1 MRLKKI
7 KLAGFKS
14 FVDPTSVEF
23 PHLLTGVV
31 GPNGCGK
38 SNIIDAVRWVMGES
52 SAKHLRGQNM
62 EDVIFSG
69 SQARKP
75 VGKAFVE
82 LIFDNT
88 VGKKAPGDYA
98 RYSEIAIRRELTRD
112 GRSDYFLNRTRCRK
126 KDITSIFLG
135 TGLGPRAYSIIEQG
149 MVTRVIESRPEE
161 LRVFV
166 EEAAGIS
173 RYKERRRETENRIRH
188 TRENLLRVD
197 DIRSELETQ
206 LARLKRQASAARR
219 YKEHK
224 QDERQ
229 LQGELLTLR
238 WKSLSEQIEHEEV
251 ELAKRQTELDGQ
263 LARQRQ
269 TESEIEKKRQQLH
282 DLNESLNQAQGN
294 FYQTGA
300 EVTSLEQAIQH
311 ARDSYQDKLREKKQL
326 ASSIEEAQKNFVS
339 DSDQEKALREKLLQT
354 EATQAEIQKRSEQ
367 TAVTLAQAETAMSD
381 WQQRWDAFSSQ
392 AAQPVREKEVQNA
405 RIKQIND
412 HLQQLQQ
419 RKKRL
424 DEEKQRLSDNIEQ
437 DSTVDLRQQLEKRLA
452 VCSELSETI
461 DRLDAE
467 IRSGRD
473 QIEQTS
479 RSLNEAKVEQQHSTS
494 RLETLRELQDAALD
508 RDDQTL
514 PQWLKQVGLA
524 ETQRLANS
532 IKVDEG
538 WEIAVD
544 RVLGSALK
552 AVCLN
557 GQSLPVDQL
566 SSLAGKGATFFERA
580 FSGHA
585 PAQTLLAS
593 RITASGVDLNARL
606 ANIYIAE
613 DVEEAISM
621 RSKLTNEAVIVTRDG
636 TLVGHDWL
644 SLAGGQDDE
653 AGVMARQAEIE
664 KLTEQK
670 EISRTQVEELAA
682 RFNVLQKQLSEKDN
696 LRRENRA
703 QLNRETAKTNEDNA
717 QLHRLEAQLDQ
728 IRTRLTQVESE
739 LKEIDEQVLSDQSEL
754 TSSNSLLRDARRNAD
769 EIELQRE
776 KLLSARQ
783 QLQSTLDRERQEARN
798 ANEALHHLQLERQE
812 WEVSCRSLQESVR
825 RSQQQIELL
834 KQRESDLG
842 EVLADGEKPELE
854 MQQALAGLL
863 QKKVEEETVLKQLRE
878 QTGSVG
884 QKARELEI
892 QRHNEERAC
901 QSLRESLEQEKMKRQ
916 EQFVRRQTLEEKLD
930 ELELRAE
937 IILSDLPDDADYAVW
952 EEKLETITRK
962 ITRLGAVNLMAIEEY
977 EEQSERKDYLD
988 KQHSDLSE
996 ALSTLEGVM
1005 GKIDRETR
1013 TRFKETFDLI
1023 NDGFQR
1029 FFPKLFGG
1037 GHAYLELTGDDLLDA
1052 GVTVMARPPGKRNST
1067 IHLLSG
1073 GEKALTAVAMLFAI
1087 FELNPAPF
1095 CLLDEV
1101 DAPLDEANVSRYC
1114 DTLKSMADHTQ
1125 LIFITHNK
1133 VTMESAGTL
1142 LGITMAEAGVSR
1154 VVSVNLNDAEK
1165 LVVG

>member
-1 MRLKKI
+1 MRLQHI

-14 FVDPTSVEF
+14 FVDPTTVEF

-98 RYSEIAIRRELTRD
+98 RYSEISIRREIARD

-126 KDITSIFLG
+126 KDITGIFLG

-188 TRENLLRVD
+188 TRENLSRVD

-238 WKSLSEQIEHEEV
+238 WKGLTNQIEHEEV
-251 ELAKRQTELDGQ
+251 ELSKRQTELDAQ
-263 LARQRQ
+263 LSKQRE
-269 TESEIEKKRQQLH
+269 TEAEIEKKRQQLH
-282 DLNESLNQAQGN
+282 DLNESLNQAQGR

-300 EVTSLEQAIQH
+300 EVTRMEQSIQH
-311 ARDSYQDKLREKKQL
+311 ARDTYQEKLHEKSQL
-326 ASSIEEAQKNFVS
+326 AAGIEEAQKNFHA
-339 DSDQEKALREKLLQT
+339 DSEQEQTLAIKLQQT
-354 EATQAEIQKRSEQ
+354 ETTHAEIQEKSER
-367 TAVTLAQAETAMSD
+367 TAVTLAEAETSMRD
-381 WQQRWDAFSSQ
+381 WQQRWEAFSTQ
-392 AAQPVREKEVQNA
+392 AAQPAREKEVQNA
-405 RIKQIND
+405 RIKQINN

-419 RKKRL
+419 RRSRL
-424 DEEKQRLSDNIEQ
+424 DEEKQRLVANIQQDN
-437 DSTVDLRQQLEKRLA
+437 TTDLRQQLEKRLA
-452 VCSELSETI
+452 SCNELSESI
-461 DRLDAE
+461 DKLDAE
-467 IRSGRD
+467 IRIARE

-479 RSLNEAKVEQQHSTS
+479 SALNGAKVNQQHNTS
-494 RLETLRELQDAALD
+494 RLETLRELQDAALG
-508 RDDQTL
+508 RNDQSL
-514 PQWLKQVGLA
+514 PQWLQQVGI
-524 ETQRLANS
+524 TDTKRLADA
-532 IKVDEG
+532 IQVEDG
-538 WEIAVD
+538 WENAVD
-544 RVLGSALK
+544 RVLGSVLK
-552 AVCLN
+552 AVCLH
-557 GQSLPVDQL
+557 GQKLPIKQL
-566 SSLAGKGATFFERA
+566 DSIAGEGATFFEQASTSAELDRK
-580 FSGHA
+580 
-585 PAQTLLAS
+585 LLAS
-593 RITASGVDLNARL
+593 RISSTDVDLSARL
-606 ANIYIAE
+606 ANIFVAD
-613 DVEEAISM
+613 DVEGAMAM
-621 RSKLTNEAVIVTRDG
+621 RANLPAESVIVSRDG
-636 TLVGHDWL
+636 TLVGHNWL
-644 SLAGGQDDE
+644 SLSGGQDDE

-664 KLTEQK
+664 DLTGQQEG
-670 EISRTQVEELAA
+670 SRSQIEELAA
-682 RFNVLQKQLSEKDN
+682 RFNVLQKQLSEKDA
-696 LRRENRA
+696 LRRDSREK
-703 QLNRETAKTNEDNA
+703 LNHETAKNNQDNA
-717 QLHRLEAQLDQ
+717 QLHRMEAQLDQ
-728 IRTRLTQVESE
+728 IRTRLAQVDNE
-739 LKEIDEQVLSDQSEL
+739 LKEIDEQVVNNQSEL
-754 TSSNSLLRDARRNAD
+754 TTSDGLLRDASRSAE
-769 EIELQRE
+769 EIERQRE
-776 KLLSARQ
+776 ELLSVRE
-783 QLQSTLDRERQEARN
+783 QLQSTLDKEREAARSS
-798 ANEALHHLQLERQE
+798 NEALHHLQLERQE
-812 WEVSCRSLQESVR
+812 WDVSRRSLQESVR
-825 RSQQQIELL
+825 RGQQQIEQL
-834 KQRESDLG
+834 KQRESDLNNL
-842 EVLADGEKPELE
+842 LADGETPERE
-854 MQQALAGLL
+854 MQEELVVLL
-863 QKKVEEETVLKQLRE
+863 QRKVDEEEVLKQFRE
-878 QTGSVG
+878 QTSGLD
-884 QKARELEI
+884 QDTRELAL
-892 QRHNEERAC
+892 QRQNEDRAC
-901 QSLRESLEQEKMKRQ
+901 QALRESLEQEKMKRQ

-930 ELELRAE
+930 ELELDAEE
-937 IILSDLPDDADYAVW
+937 IITILPDDADFTAW
-952 EEKLETITRK
+952 EEKLETVSRK
-962 ITRLGAVNLMAIEEY
+962 ILRMGAVNLMAIEEF

-988 KQHSDLSE
+988 KQHADLSE

-1052 GVTVMARPPGKRNST
+1052 GVAVMARPPGKRNST

-1114 DTLKSMADHTQ
+1114 DTLMSMADHTQ

-1142 LGITMAEAGVSR
+1142 IGVTMAEAGVSR
-1154 VVSVNLNDAEK
+1154 IVSVNLNDAEK
-1165 LVVG
+1165 MVAG

>member
-23 PHLLTGVV
+23 PHLLTGIV

-52 SAKHLRGQNM
+52 SAKHLRGESM

-69 SQARKP
+69 SQSRKP

-98 RYSEIAIRRELTRD
+98 RYSEISIRREISRD
-112 GRSDYFLNRTRCRK
+112 GRADYFLNRTRCRK

-188 TRENLLRVD
+188 TRENLSRVD

-206 LARLKRQASAARR
+206 LARLKRQSSAARR

-224 QDERQ
+224 QEERK

-238 WKSLSEQIEHEEV
+238 WKGLTDQIGQEEV

-263 LARQRQ
+263 LAKQRG

-282 DLNESLNQAQGN
+282 DLNEALNQAQGRY
-294 FYQTGA
+294 YQTGA
-300 EVTSLEQAIQH
+300 EVTRLEQSIQH
-311 ARDSYQDKLREKKQL
+311 ARDTYQEKVREKTQL
-326 ASSIEEAQKNFVS
+326 VAGIEEAHKNFRI
-339 DSDQEKALREKLLQT
+339 DSEQEHSLAIKLQQT
-354 EATQAEIQKRSEQ
+354 ESTHAEIQEKSER
-367 TAVTLAQAETAMSD
+367 TAVTLADAEIAMSD
-381 WQQRWDAFSSQ
+381 WQQRWEAFSAQ
-392 AAQPVREKEVQNA
+392 ASHPVREKEVQSA
-405 RIKQIND
+405 RIKQINNQ
-412 HLQQLQQ
+412 LQQLQQ
-419 RKKRL
+419 RRSRL
-424 DEEKQRLSDNIEQ
+424 DDEKRRLAGNVEQ
-437 DSTVDLRQQLEKRLA
+437 DSTTELRQQLEKRLA
-452 VCSELSETI
+452 ACNELSQSI
-461 DRLDAE
+461 DTLDGE
-467 IRSGRD
+467 IRNLRQ

-479 RSLNEAKVEQQHSTS
+479 SALNEAKVKQQHSTS
-494 RLETLRELQDAALD
+494 RLDTLREMQDAALG
-508 RDDQTL
+508 RNDQSL
-514 PQWLKQVGLA
+514 PQWLQQVG
-524 ETQRLANS
+524 
-532 IKVDEG
+532 IVDAKRVADAIQVEEG
-538 WEIAVD
+538 WETAVD

-552 AVCLN
+552 AVCLA
-557 GQSLPVDQL
+557 GQNLPINRLDNI
-566 SSLAGKGATFFERA
+566 AGKGATFFEQKSTSHQSDRK
-580 FSGHA
+580 
-585 PAQTLLAS
+585 LLAS
-593 RITASGVDLNARL
+593 RVKSADVDLNARL
-606 ANIYIAE
+606 ANIFVADTVEDAIA
-613 DVEEAISM
+613 M
-621 RSKLTNEAVIVTRDG
+621 RAGLSSESVTITRDG
-636 TLVGHDWL
+636 TLVGHNWL
-644 SLAGGQDDE
+644 SLTGGQDDE

-664 KLTEQK
+664 KLTEQQQA
-670 EISRTQVEELAA
+670 SRSIIEELAA
-682 RFNVLQKQLSEKDN
+682 RSNVLQKQLSEKDAV
-696 LRRENRA
+696 RRDSRDEF
-703 QLNRETAKTNEDNA
+703 NRESAKNNQDNA

-728 IRTRLTQVESE
+728 VRSRLAQVENE
-739 LKEIDEQVLSDQSEL
+739 LKEIDEQVVNNQSEL
-754 TSSNSLLRDARRNAD
+754 TTSDNLLQDASRNAD
-769 EIELQRE
+769 EIEHQRV
-776 KLLSARQ
+776 KLLSARGLVQ
-783 QLQSTLDRERQEARN
+783 TTLDKERQHARSS
-798 ANEALHHLQLERQE
+798 NEALHHLQLERQE
-812 WEVSCRSLQESVR
+812 WEVSRRSLQESVR
-825 RSQQQIELL
+825 RGRQQIEQL
-834 KQRESDLG
+834 KQRETDL
-842 EVLADGEKPELE
+842 ENLLVDGETPERE
-854 MQQALAGLL
+854 MQEELIDLL
-863 QKKVEEETVLKQLRE
+863 QRKVDEEAVLKQHRD
-878 QTGSVG
+878 QTSGLD
-884 QKARELEI
+884 QETRELALRR
-892 QRHNEERAC
+892 QNEDRAC
-901 QSLRESLEQEKMKRQ
+901 QTLREALEQEKMKRQ
-916 EQFVRRQTLEEKLD
+916 EQFVRRQTLEEQLK
-930 ELELRAE
+930 ELELEVEE
-937 IILSDLPDDADYAVW
+937 IIASLPENADYPAW
-952 EEKLETITRK
+952 EENLETVSRK
-962 ITRLGAVNLMAIEEY
+962 ILRLGAVNLMAIEEY

-988 KQHSDLSE
+988 KQHADLSE

-1013 TRFKETFDLI
+1013 TRFKETYDLI

-1052 GVTVMARPPGKRNST
+1052 GVAVMARPPGKRNST
-1067 IHLLSG
+1067 INLLSG

-1142 LGITMAEAGVSR
+1142 IGVTMAEAGVSR
-1154 VVSVNLNDAEK
+1154 IVSVNLNDAEK
-1165 LVVG
+1165 LVGV

>member
-14 FVDPTSVEF
+14 FVDPTSIEF

-38 SNIIDAVRWVMGES
+38 SNVIDAVRWVMGES
-52 SAKHLRGQNM
+52 SAKHLRGESM

-98 RYSEIAIRRELTRD
+98 RYSEISIRRELSRD

-126 KDITSIFLG
+126 KDITGIFLG

-149 MVTRVIESRPEE
+149 MVTRIIESRPED

-188 TRENLLRVD
+188 TRENLSRVD

-224 QDERQ
+224 VEERQ

-238 WKSLSEQIEHEEV
+238 WKGLTEQIEREEV
-251 ELAKRQTELDGQ
+251 ELGKRQTELDGQ
-263 LARQRQ
+263 LAKQRE
-269 TESEIEKKRQQLH
+269 TESGIEKKRQQLH

-300 EVTSLEQAIQH
+300 EVTRLEQSIKHVRDTYQEKLHEKSQVAI
-311 ARDSYQDKLREKKQL
+311 
-326 ASSIEEAQKNFVS
+326 SIDEAQKNHLS
-339 DSDQEKALREKLLQT
+339 DSEQEKTLTEKLQSSESTHAELLQKSEKT
-354 EATQAEIQKRSEQ
+354 TASLAE
-367 TAVTLAQAETAMSD
+367 AETAMHG
-381 WQQRWDAFSSQ
+381 WQQRWESFSTS
-392 AAQPVREKEVQNA
+392 AAQPVREKEVQSA
-405 RIKQIND
+405 RIQQIND
-412 HLQQLQQ
+412 SLQRLQQ
-419 RKKRL
+419 RRTRL
-424 DEEKQRLSDNIEQ
+424 DEEQQRLSANITNDNTTE
-437 DSTVDLRQQLEKRLA
+437 LRQQLEKGLA
-452 VCSELSETI
+452 ACTELSTAIELHDTEITDIRQQIEKTSSELN
-461 DRLDAE
+461 
-467 IRSGRD
+467 
-473 QIEQTS
+473 Q
-479 RSLNEAKVEQQHSTS
+479 AKVSQQHNTS
-494 RLETLRELQDAALD
+494 RLETLRELQDAALG
-508 RDDQTL
+508 RKDQSL
-514 PQWLKQVGLA
+514 PQWLQQTGLLD
-524 ETQRLANS
+524 TIRLADA
-532 IKVDEG
+532 IQVEAG
-538 WEIAVD
+538 WESAVD

-552 AVCLN
+552 AVCLH
-557 GQSLPVDQL
+557 GQELPFVALDK
-566 SSLAGKGATFFERA
+566 LAGKGSTFFEQKA
-580 FSGHA
+580 SGSTSE
-585 PAQTLLAS
+585 QTLLLS
-593 RITASGVDLNARL
+593 RISSTDVDLNARL
-606 ANIYIAE
+606 ANVYIA
-613 DVEEAISM
+613 DNVEKAIAM
-621 RSKLTNEAVIVTRDG
+621 RSGLAAEAVIVTRDG

-644 SLAGGQDDE
+644 SLSGGQDDE

-664 KLTEQK
+664 KLAGQRESSK
-670 EISRTQVEELAA
+670 SRIDELAA
-682 RFNVLQKQLSEKDN
+682 RFNVLQKELSDKDA
-696 LRRENRA
+696 LRRDNRE
-703 QLNRETAKTNEDNA
+703 QLNRETAKNNEDNA

-728 IRTRLTQVESE
+728 VRRRLAQVDNE
-739 LKEIDEQVLSDQSEL
+739 LSEIDEQVVNAQSEL
-754 TSSNSLLRDARRNAD
+754 TTSDGLLRDAGRNAD
-769 EIELQRE
+769 EIERQRE
-776 KLLSARQ
+776 GLLAARTAQQAALDKERQ
-783 QLQSTLDRERQEARN
+783 QARST
-798 ANEALHHLQLERQE
+798 NESLHHLQLNRQE
-812 WEVSCRSLQESVR
+812 WEISRRSLQESVR
-825 RSQQQIELL
+825 RGLQQIELL
-834 KQRESDLG
+834 KQRENDLNRT
-842 EVLADGEKPELE
+842 LADGEKPERE
-854 MQQALAGLL
+854 MQGQLVDLL
-863 QKKVEEETVLKQLRE
+863 QQKVEQEAVLKKFRE
-878 QTGSVG
+878 QTNGLD
-884 QKARELEI
+884 QETREMAL
-892 QRHNEERAC
+892 QRQNEERAC
-901 QSLRESLEQEKMKRQ
+901 TSLREAVEQEKMKRQ
-916 EQFVRRQTLEEKLD
+916 EQFVRRQTLEEQLQD
-930 ELELRAE
+930 LELVVEDILASLPAE
-937 IILSDLPDDADYAVW
+937 ADFMAW
-952 EEKLETITRK
+952 EERLENITRK
-962 ITRLGAVNLMAIEEY
+962 ITRLGAVNLMAIEEF

-988 KQHSDLSE
+988 KQHADLSE

-1052 GVTVMARPPGKRNST
+1052 GVAVMARPPGKRNST
-1067 IHLLSG
+1067 INLLSG
-1073 GEKALTAVAMLFAI
+1073 GEKALTAVAMLFSI

-1114 DTLKSMADHTQ
+1114 ETLKSMADHTQ

-1133 VTMESAGTL
+1133 VTMEAAGTL
-1142 LGITMAEAGVSR
+1142 IGVTMAEAGVSR
-1154 VVSVNLNDAEK
+1154 IVSVNLNDAEK

>member
-14 FVDPTSVEF
+14 FVDPTTVEF

-52 SAKHLRGQNM
+52 SAKHLRGENM

-82 LIFDNT
+82 LVFDNT

-98 RYSEIAIRRELTRD
+98 RYSDISIRREITRD

-126 KDITSIFLG
+126 KDITGIFLG

-149 MVTRVIESRPEE
+149 MVTRIIESKPDE

-188 TRENLLRVD
+188 TRENLSRVD

-224 QDERQ
+224 QEERQ

-238 WKSLSEQIEHEEV
+238 WKGLTEQIEQEEA
-251 ELAKRQTELDGQ
+251 ELSRRQTELDGQ
-263 LARQRQ
+263 LSKQRE
-269 TESEIEKKRQQLH
+269 TESVIEKKRQQSH
-282 DLNESLNQAQGN
+282 ELNESLNQAQAN

-300 EVTSLEQAIQH
+300 EVTRLEQSIQH
-311 ARDSYQDKLREKKQL
+311 ARDTYQDKLREKEQL
-326 ASSIEEAQKNFVS
+326 TAGLDDAQKNLLA
-339 DSDQEKALREKLLQT
+339 DSDQERQLTAKLEQT
-354 EATQAEIQKRSEQ
+354 EKTQAEILQKTEE
-367 TAVTLAQAETAMSD
+367 TANSLAAAETAMQN
-381 WQQRWDAFSSQ
+381 WQQRWESFTAR
-392 AAQPVREKEVQNA
+392 AAQPAREKEVQSA

-412 HLQQLQQ
+412 HLQQLQL

-424 DEEKQRLSDNIEQ
+424 DEEKQRLASSIEQ
-437 DSTVDLRQQLEKRLA
+437 DSSRELRQQLEQRLEL
-452 VCSELSETI
+452 CSKLSEEVEALDEEVTTI
-461 DRLDAE
+461 RA
-467 IRSGRD
+467 

-479 RSLNEAKVEQQHSTS
+479 TTLNETKVKQQHSTS
-494 RLETLRELQDAALD
+494 RLETLRELQDAALG
-508 RDDQTL
+508 RNDQTL
-514 PQWLKQVGLA
+514 PQWLRHVDLTETSWLADTIQV
-524 ETQRLANS
+524 
-532 IKVDEG
+532 DDG
-538 WEIAVD
+538 WEAAVD

-552 AVCLN
+552 AVCLH
-557 GQSLPVDQL
+557 GQNLPLGELGQL
-566 SSLAGKGATFFERA
+566 SGKGATFFEQKS
-580 FSGHA
+580 SGKA
-585 PAQTLLAS
+585 ADSKLLAS
-593 RITASGVDLNARL
+593 RITSSDVDLNARL
-606 ANIYIAE
+606 ANIFIAE
-613 DVEEAISM
+613 GVEDAIAMRSELPVEAI
-621 RSKLTNEAVIVTRDG
+621 TVTRDG
-636 TLVGHDWL
+636 SLVGHNWL
-644 SLAGGQDDE
+644 SMSGGQDDE

-664 KLTEQK
+664 KLNEQK
-670 EISRTQVEELAA
+670 ASLRSSVEELAA
-682 RFNVLQKQLSEKDN
+682 RFNVLQKQLSEKDSE
-696 LRRENRA
+696 RRQQREKYN
-703 QLNRETAKTNEDNA
+703 QETAKTNEENA

-728 IRTRLTQVESE
+728 VRTRFSQVENE
-739 LKEIDEQVLSDQSEL
+739 LQEIDDQVVNDQSEL
-754 TSSNSLLRDARRNAD
+754 TTSDSLLRDATRNAD
-769 EIELQRE
+769 EIEQQ
-776 KLLSARQ
+776 RQ
-783 QLQSTLDRERQEARN
+783 QLLSERTRLEDTLNDQRKAARN
-798 ANEALHHLQLERQE
+798 DNEALHHLQLERQE
-812 WEVSCRSLQESVR
+812 WEVSRRSLQESVR
-825 RSQQQIELL
+825 RAQQQIELL
-834 KQRESDLG
+834 KQRENDLAAQLSDG
-842 EVLADGEKPELE
+842 DRPERE
-854 MQQALAGLL
+854 MQQELVGLL
-863 QKKVEEETVLKQLRE
+863 QKKVEEEAILKLYRE
-878 QTGSVG
+878 QTSGLD
-884 QKARELEI
+884 QETRELAL
-892 QRHNEERAC
+892 QRQNEERAC

-930 ELELRAE
+930 ELELSAE
-937 IILSDLPDDADYAVW
+937 DILAQLPDDANFEAWDQRLATV
-952 EEKLETITRK
+952 TQK
-962 ITRLGAVNLMAIEEY
+962 ITRLGAVNLMAIEEF

-988 KQHSDLSE
+988 KQHADLSE

-1052 GVTVMARPPGKRNST
+1052 GVAVMARPPGKRNST

-1114 DTLKSMADHTQ
+1114 DTLQSMADHTQ

-1142 LGITMAEAGVSR
+1142 IGVTMAEAGVSR
-1154 VVSVNLNDAEK
+1154 IVSVNLKDAEK
-1165 LVVG
+1165 LVGA

>member
-149 MVTRVIESRPEE
+149 MVTRIIESRPEE
-161 LRVFV
+161 LRIFV

-224 QDERQ
+224 QEERQ

-238 WKSLSEQIEHEEV
+238 WKGLSEQIEREEI

-269 TESEIEKKRQQLH
+269 TEAEIEKKRQHLH
-282 DLNESLNQAQGN
+282 DLNESLNQAQGT

-326 ASSIEEAQKNFVS
+326 ARSIEEAQENLLS
-339 DSDQEKALREKLLQT
+339 DSEQEKALREKLLQT
-354 EATQAEIQKRSEQ
+354 ESTHAEIQKRSEQ
-367 TAVTLAQAETAMSD
+367 TAVTLAEAETAMND
-381 WQQRWDAFSSQ
+381 WQQRWDAFSTQ
-392 AAQPVREKEVQNA
+392 AAQPAREKEVQNA

-419 RKKRL
+419 RKQRL
-424 DEEKQRLSDNIEQ
+424 EEEKQRLSDSVKQ
-437 DSTVDLRQQLEKRLA
+437 DSTIDLRQQLEKRLL
-452 VCSELSETI
+452 VCSELSEAI

-467 IRSGRD
+467 IRSSRER
-473 QIEQTS
+473 IEQTGS
-479 RSLNEAKVEQQHSTS
+479 SLNEAKVDHQHSTS
-494 RLETLRELQDAALD
+494 RLETLRELQDAAMD
-508 RDDQTL
+508 RDDHPL
-514 PQWLKQVGLA
+514 PQWLKQVGLI
-524 ETQRLANS
+524 ESQRLANS

-538 WEIAVD
+538 WEVAVD

-557 GQSLPVDQL
+557 GQRLPVDQL
-566 SSLAGKGATFFERA
+566 SALAGKGVTFFEQA
-580 FSGHA
+580 VSGQK
-585 PAQTLLAS
+585 PAQGLLAS

-606 ANIYIAE
+606 ANIFIAE
-613 DVEEAISM
+613 DVNDAISM
-621 RSKLTNEAVIVTRDG
+621 RPTLATEAVIVTRDG

-644 SLAGGQDDE
+644 SLAGGEDGE

-670 EISRTQVEELAA
+670 EISRTLVEELAA

-696 LRRENRA
+696 LRRDKRE
-703 QLNRETAKTNEDNA
+703 QFNRETARTNEDNA

-728 IRTRLTQVESE
+728 VRTRLTQVESE
-739 LKEIDEQVLSDQSEL
+739 LKEIDQQVLADQSEL

-776 KLLSARQ
+776 KLLSERE
-783 QLQSTLDRERQEARN
+783 QLQSSLDNERQDARS

-812 WEVSCRSLQESVR
+812 WEVSSRSLQESVR

-834 KQRESDLG
+834 KQREGDLAK
-842 EVLADGEKPELE
+842 VLADGEKPELE
-854 MQQALAGLL
+854 MQQELAALL
-863 QKKVEEETVLKQLRE
+863 QKKVEDETVLKQFRE
-878 QTGSVG
+878 QTSSVD
-884 QKARELEI
+884 QETRELEI
-892 QRHNEERAC
+892 KRHNEERAC

-930 ELELRAE
+930 ELELKAE
-937 IILSDLPDDADYAVW
+937 VILSDLPDDADFGVW
-952 EEKLETITRK
+952 EEKLQTITRK

>member
-224 QDERQ
+224 RDERQ

-339 DSDQEKALREKLLQT
+339 DSDQEKALREKLVQT

-437 DSTVDLRQQLEKRLA
+437 DSTVDLRQQLEKRLV

-467 IRSGRD
+467 IRAGRE

-580 FSGHA
+580 VSGHA

-613 DVEEAISM
+613 DVAEAISK
-621 RSKLTNEAVIVTRDG
+621 RSKLTTEAVIVTRDG

-653 AGVMARQAEIE
+653 AGVMARQAEIK

-696 LRRENRA
+696 LRREKRA

-854 MQQALAGLL
+854 MQQELAGLL

-878 QTGSVG
+878 QTSSIDH
-884 QKARELEI
+884 KTRELEI

>member
-14 FVDPTSVEF
+14 FVDPTTIEF

-38 SNIIDAVRWVMGES
+38 SNVIDAVRWVMGES
-52 SAKHLRGQNM
+52 SAKHLRGESM

-98 RYSEIAIRRELTRD
+98 RYSEISIRRELARD

-126 KDITSIFLG
+126 KDITGIFLG

-149 MVTRVIESRPEE
+149 MVTRVIESRPDE

-188 TRENLLRVD
+188 TRENLSRVD

-224 QDERQ
+224 QVERQ

-238 WKSLSEQIEHEEV
+238 WKGLSDQIEHEEV
-251 ELAKRQTELDGQ
+251 ELSKRQTRLDGE
-263 LARQRQ
+263 LAKQRE
-269 TESEIEKKRQQLH
+269 TEADIERKRQQLH

-300 EVTSLEQAIQH
+300 EVTRLEQSIQH
-311 ARDSYQDKLREKKQL
+311 ARDTYQEKLREKTQL
-326 ASSIEEAQKNFVS
+326 ASAIEEAKKNFHS
-339 DSDQEKALREKLLQT
+339 DSELEQTLNLKLEQTETTNLELQEK
-354 EATQAEIQKRSEQ
+354 SER
-367 TAVTLAQAETAMSD
+367 TAATLAEAEAAMHD
-381 WQQRWDAFSSQ
+381 WQQRWEAFSTH
-392 AAQPVREKEVQNA
+392 AALPAREKEVQNA
-405 RIKQIND
+405 RIKQINNN
-412 HLQQLQQ
+412 LQQLQQ
-419 RKKRL
+419 RHSRL
-424 DEEKQRLSDNIEQ
+424 DEEKQRLAENLQKDNTDE
-437 DSTVDLRQQLEKRLA
+437 LRQQLEARLA
-452 VCSELSETI
+452 ACSELSESI
-461 DRLDAE
+461 DNLETE
-467 IRSGRD
+467 IRNIRQ
-473 QIEQTS
+473 QIEHTS
-479 RSLNEAKVEQQHSTS
+479 SALNEAKVKQQHNTS
-494 RLETLRELQDAALD
+494 RLETLRELQDSALG
-508 RDDQTL
+508 RDDQLL
-514 PQWLKQVGLA
+514 PQWLQQAGINDTK
-524 ETQRLANS
+524 RLADA
-532 IKVDEG
+532 IQVEEG
-538 WEIAVD
+538 WENAVD

-552 AVCLN
+552 AVCLQ
-557 GQSLPVDQL
+557 GQPLPL
-566 SSLAGKGATFFERA
+566 ERLENIAGKGATFFEQKSA
-580 FSGHA
+580 HVEA
-585 PAQTLLAS
+585 DKNLLAS
-593 RITASGVDLNARL
+593 RVKSADVDLNARL
-606 ANIYIAE
+606 ANIFIAD
-613 DVEEAISM
+613 DVEAAV
-621 RSKLTNEAVIVTRDG
+621 RQRVNLPDEAVIVTRDG
-636 TLVGHDWL
+636 TLVGKNWL
-644 SLAGGQDDE
+644 SLSGGKDDE

-664 KLTEQK
+664 RLTAQQEDARSN
-670 EISRTQVEELAA
+670 IEELAA
-682 RFNVLQKQLSEKDN
+682 RFNVLQKQLSEKDA
-696 LRRENRA
+696 LRADKRQ
-703 QLNRETAKTNEDNA
+703 QLNRETAKNNQDNA

-728 IRTRLTQVESE
+728 IRTRSEQVDNE
-739 LKEIDEQVLSDQSEL
+739 LNEIDEQVVNNQSEL
-754 TSSNSLLRDARRNAD
+754 TTSDSLLRDANRNAE
-769 EIELQRE
+769 EIEQQRLE
-776 KLLSARQ
+776 FLSSRE
-783 QLQSTLDRERQEARN
+783 QLQSTLDKERQAARST
-798 ANEALHHLQLERQE
+798 NEELHHLQLERQE
-812 WEVSCRSLQESVR
+812 WDVSRRSLEESVR
-825 RSQQQIELL
+825 RGQQQIEML
-834 KQRESDLG
+834 KQRENDLG
-842 EVLADGEKPELE
+842 NLLADGEAPERE
-854 MQQALAGLL
+854 MQEELVGLL
-863 QKKVEEETVLKQLRE
+863 QKKVDEEAILKQFRD
-878 QTGSVG
+878 QTSGLD
-884 QKARELEI
+884 QETRELAL
-892 QRHNEERAC
+892 QRQNEDRAC
-901 QSLRESLEQEKMKRQ
+901 QTLREALEQEKMKRQ
-916 EQFVRRQTLEEKLD
+916 EQFVRRQTLEEQLD
-930 ELELRAE
+930 ELELDAEE
-937 IILSDLPDDADYAVW
+937 IIGTLPEDADFIVW
-952 EEKLETITRK
+952 EEKLNTITGK
-962 ITRLGAVNLMAIEEY
+962 IGRLGAVNLMAIEEF

-988 KQHSDLSE
+988 KQHADLSE
-996 ALSTLEGVM
+996 ALSTLESVM

-1037 GHAYLELTGDDLLDA
+1037 GHAYLELTGEDLLDA

-1073 GEKALTAVAMLFAI
+1073 GEKALAAVSLLFAI

-1142 LGITMAEAGVSR
+1142 IGVTMAEAGVSR
-1154 VVSVNLNDAEK
+1154 IVSVNLNDAEK
-1165 LVVG
+1165 LVAG

>member
-14 FVDPTSVEF
+14 FVDPTTVEF

-52 SAKHLRGQNM
+52 SAKHLRGENM

-98 RYSEIAIRRELTRD
+98 RYSEISIRREITRD

-149 MVTRVIESRPEE
+149 MVTRIIESKPED

-188 TRENLLRVD
+188 TRENLSRVD

-219 YKEHK
+219 FKEHK
-224 QDERQ
+224 QVERQ

-238 WKSLSEQIEHEEV
+238 WKGLSDQIEVEEV
-251 ELAKRQTELDGQ
+251 ELGKRQTRLDGE
-263 LARQRQ
+263 LAKQRE
-269 TESEIEKKRQQLH
+269 TEAEIESKRQQLH
-282 DLNESLNQAQGN
+282 DLNESLNHAQGN

-300 EVTSLEQAIQH
+300 EVTRLEQSIQH
-311 ARDSYQDKLREKKQL
+311 ARDTYQEKLHEQTQL
-326 ASSIEEAQKNFVS
+326 SSGIAEAQKNYRS
-339 DSDQEKALREKLLQT
+339 DSGQEQQLGVKL
-354 EATQAEIQKRSEQ
+354 ERSEN
-367 TAVTLAQAETAMSD
+367 TNIELLEKSERIAASLAVAETAMQD
-381 WQQRWDAFSSQ
+381 WQQRWEVFSTQ
-392 AAQPVREKEVQNA
+392 AAQPAREKEVQNA
-405 RIKQIND
+405 PIKQINNQ
-412 HLQQLQQ
+412 LQQLQQ
-419 RKKRL
+419 RHSRL
-424 DEEKQRLSDNIEQ
+424 DEEKQRLAENIQNDNT
-437 DSTVDLRQQLEKRLA
+437 DDLRQQLETRLSA
-452 VCSELSETI
+452 CSKLSESI
-461 DRLDAE
+461 DDLETEVRNV
-467 IRSGRD
+467 RQ

-479 RSLNEAKVEQQHSTS
+479 SSLNEAKVKQQHNTS
-494 RLETLRELQDAALD
+494 RLETLRELQDAALG
-508 RDDQTL
+508 RNDQSL
-514 PQWLKQVGLA
+514 PQWLQQVGISDTKKLA
-524 ETQRLANS
+524 DAIQVE
-532 IKVDEG
+532 EG
-538 WEIAVD
+538 WENAVD

-552 AVCLN
+552 AVCLLDQPLPLEQL
-557 GQSLPVDQL
+557 QSI
-566 SSLAGKGATFFERA
+566 AGKGATFFEQKSA
-580 FSGHA
+580 HVEA
-585 PAQTLLAS
+585 DKNLLAS
-593 RITASGVDLNARL
+593 RVKSTDVDLNARL
-606 ANIYIAE
+606 ANIFIAE
-613 DVEEAISM
+613 DVESAV
-621 RSKLTNEAVIVTRDG
+621 KLRNNMPAGAVIVTRDA
-636 TLVGHDWL
+636 TLVGKNWL
-644 SLAGGQDDE
+644 SLSGGNDDE
-653 AGVMARQAEIE
+653 AGVMARQAEID
-664 KLTEQK
+664 KLTAQHEG
-670 EISRTQVEELAA
+670 SRSNIEELAA
-682 RFNVLQKQLSEKDN
+682 RFNVLQKQLSEKDA
-696 LRRENRA
+696 LRADKRQ
-703 QLNRETAKTNEDNA
+703 QLNRETAKNNQDNA

-728 IRTRLTQVESE
+728 VRTRSAQVDNE
-739 LKEIDEQVLSDQSEL
+739 LNEIDEQIVTNQSEL
-754 TSSNSLLRDARRNAD
+754 TSSGNLLRDANRNAE
-769 EIELQRE
+769 EIEQQRVE
-776 KLLSARQ
+776 ILSSRE
-783 QLQSTLDRERQEARN
+783 QLQNTLNNERQVARST
-798 ANEALHHLQLERQE
+798 NEGLHHLQLQRQE
-812 WEVSCRSLQESVR
+812 WDISRRSLQESAR
-825 RSQQQIELL
+825 RGQQQIESLIQRKTDLDKLL
-834 KQRESDLG
+834 AGG
-842 EVLADGEKPELE
+842 ETPERE
-854 MQQALAGLL
+854 MQEELVGLL
-863 QKKVEEETVLKQLRE
+863 QKKVDEETVLKQYRD
-878 QTGSVG
+878 QTSGLDL
-884 QKARELEI
+884 KTRELAL
-892 QRHNEERAC
+892 QRQNEDRAC
-901 QSLRESLEQEKMKRQ
+901 QTLRESLEQEKMKRQ

-930 ELELRAE
+930 ELELDAEE
-937 IILSDLPDDADYAVW
+937 IIGTLSDDADFLVW
-952 EEKLETITRK
+952 EEKLEAIIGK
-962 ITRLGAVNLMAIEEY
+962 IGRLGAVNLMAIEEF

-988 KQHSDLSE
+988 KQHADLSE
-996 ALSTLEGVM
+996 ALQTLESVM

-1073 GEKALTAVAMLFAI
+1073 GEKALTAVSLLFAI

-1125 LIFITHNK
+1125 LIFVTHNK

-1142 LGITMAEAGVSR
+1142 IGVTMAEAGVSR
-1154 VVSVNLNDAEK
+1154 IVSVNLNDAEK
-1165 LVVG
+1165 LVAG